1 MGHSYRGNR
10 SSNSELVSVSQ
21 TTCSLF
27 PACPTLAP
35 YPPLR
40 QQLLSHAHPFTPLL
54 LLWNPQTLLGL
65 LSIPEAMRS
74 SGQRISQSE
83 SHPAPPVSHHHLHLH
98 RSAAPA
104 AQPLLPVLPAS
115 PHPPLPRH
123 IACLAFLHRAQE
135 KKENLETQMLLR
147 LGDQKEEASIYEYS
161 PNKRIEK
168 KMNLF

>member
-54 LLWNPQTLLGL
+54 LLWYPQTLLGL

-83 SHPAPPVSHHHLHLH
+83 SHPAPPVSPHH
-98 RSAAPA
+98 
-104 AQPLLPVLPAS
+104 
-115 PHPPLPRH
+115 PLPRH

-147 LGDQKEEASIYEYS
+147 LRRSKGRS
-161 PNKRIEK
+161 
-168 KMNLF
+168 L